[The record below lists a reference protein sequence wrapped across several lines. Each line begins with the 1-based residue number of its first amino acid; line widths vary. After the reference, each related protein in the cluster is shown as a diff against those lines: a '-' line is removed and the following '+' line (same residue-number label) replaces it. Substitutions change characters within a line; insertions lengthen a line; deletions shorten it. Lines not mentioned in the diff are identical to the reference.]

1 MEPSCTEPGL
11 TEGSV
16 CARCGEVLTAQEI
29 IPPTGH
35 TVVVDPAV
43 EPTCTEAG
51 LTAGAHCSVCNEV
64 LAAQEEIAPLG
75 HDPQVL
81 PAVEPSCTEP
91 GLTEGCVC
99 ARCGE
104 ILTAQEEVP
113 ALGHDYVAVV
123 TAPSCT
129 LDGFTTYTCSR
140 CGDSCVDDAVPAL
153 GHSYGEPAWIWAKDN
168 SLALASFVCSVCGDS
183 KLLVAELTQEITR
196 PATELEEGELTI
208 TAKVTLNGVEYTN
221 VKVLPIEK
229 LAHDCPCK
237 DFVDMPEFGTPEHDA
252 IDWAFTH
259 GITAGVNATHF
270 GGDKVVTRAQA
281 MTFLWTA
288 QGRPQPET
296 QTSPF
301 SDVPDGTWYT
311 KAVLWA
317 VENGITTGTGN
328 GRFSPNKTCKRSE
341 ILLFLYAAVGKPGY
355 TAQNPYSDV
364 DDNAWYRSAA
374 IWAWENG
381 IEKGEDNQF
390 LPSTDCT
397 RLSTV
402 LYLYRFMTGQGL
414 AE

>member
-1 MEPSCTEPGL
+1 M
-11 TEGSV
+11 
-16 CARCGEVLTAQEI
+16 
-29 IPPTGH
+29 
-35 TVVVDPAV
+35 VVDPAV

-51 LTAGAHCSVCNEV
+51 LTAGAHCSVCDEV

-140 CGDSCVDDAVPAL
+140 CGDSYVDDAMPAL

-208 TAKVTLNGVEYTN
+208 TAKVTLNGVEYTD

-281 MTFLWTA
+281 MTFLWNSY
-288 QGRPQPET
+288 GCPEPES
-296 QTSPF
+296 TSCPF
-301 SDVPDGTWYT
+301 TDVKPGKYYY

-317 VENGITTGTGN
+317 LENGVTSGMSDTAFGTNSTCTRGQIIT
-328 GRFSPNKTCKRSE
+328 
-341 ILLFLYAAVGKPGY
+341 FLYKVYGP
-355 TAQNPYSDV
+355 
-364 DDNAWYRSAA
+364 
-374 IWAWENG
+374 
-381 IEKGEDNQF
+381 KG
-390 LPSTDCT
+390 
-397 RLSTV
+397 
-402 LYLYRFMTGQGL
+402 
-414 AE
+414 